1 MVPAQAGGARRRDRA
16 VLAAGVHRLED
27 HQEGALVLRVE
38 LLLELAEVGP
48 VAGELGVSA
57 ISLER
62 WSRRSAERETS
73 FRAIE
78 LVGEPMRRAS
88 AVVVVVHTVVEPVKT
103 EQTDKPEGMAVVVE
117 LVGMAVE

>member
-1 MVPAQAGGARRRDRA
+1 MKNEERA
-16 VLAAGVHRLED
+16 ERLR
-27 HQEGALVLRVE
+27 GALATAERAGAGRPYPEVLRVAAVE
-38 LLLELAEVGP
+38 YRQDREREGAALRE

-88 AVVVVVHTVVEPVKT
+88 AVVVVHGPRGLRIEGLTVVEI
-103 EQTDKPEGMAVVVE
+103 AE
-117 LVGMAVE
+117 LVERLS

>member
-1 MVPAQAGGARRRDRA
+1 MKNEERA
-16 VLAAGVHRLED
+16 ERLR
-27 HQEGALVLRVE
+27 GALATAERAGAGRPYPEVLRVAAVE
-38 LLLELAEVGP
+38 YRQDREREGAALRE

-88 AVVVVVHTVVEPVKT
+88 AVVVVVHGPRGLRIEGLTVVEI
-103 EQTDKPEGMAVVVE
+103 AE
-117 LVGMAVE
+117 LVERLS